1 MTRPQSLRK
10 GDTIFIVST
19 ARAITAE
26 ELKPAIA
33 LLKTWG
39 LTYVLG
45 NTIGARENQ
54 FAGSDRSRSI
64 DFQEAINNPEVKA
77 IWCAR
82 GGYGTARMVD
92 ALDFSVFLKNPK
104 WIIGYSDITVL
115 HNHVNNL
122 GVATIHGQMCL
133 EIETKTEAT
142 RITLKEAIFGNLNE
156 IQYKIKTSSLNR
168 NGTTKGILVGGNLSV
183 LYSIIGSSS
192 MVDLKGKILFIEDL
206 DEMLYHIDRMLQSLK
221 RSRILESLAGIIVGG
236 MSVMRD
242 NTIPFGKSANDIVA
256 EAVSSYNFPVCY
268 GFPAGHVEDNRAL
281 IFGAEIELEITNEN
295 CTVSYL

>member
-33 LLKTWG
+33 ILKTWG
-39 LTYVLG
+39 LSYVLG
-45 NTIGARENQ
+45 HTIGARENQ

-115 HNHVNNL
+115 HNHINNL

-133 EIETKTEAT
+133 EIEAKTEAT

-156 IQYKIKTSSLNR
+156 IQYKVKTSSLNK

-242 NTIPFGKSANDIVA
+242 NTIPFGKSANEIVA

-281 IFGAEIELEITNEN
+281 IFGTEIELEITNEN